1 MFRNLLNLNRLNAS
15 QLIVKR
21 NVKIPFWEFL
31 KTSFQARS
39 APEASY
45 HRKRIGGFQSVK
57 VELQPNR
64 TYYWCSC
71 GYAHRQAFCDQA
83 CKNLRGDFRP
93 LKFTSPKYQVAE
105 LCMCKS
111 TDKPPY
117 CDQSCRT
124 RFAGMQLRMGN
135 AVEGTYSNVK
145 EFLNTIP
152 KGLNDYRQFAADRQT
167 KLENVERLRKK
178 VEEEEKKKKKN

>member
-1 MFRNLLNLNRLNAS
+1 
-15 QLIVKR
+15 
-21 NVKIPFWEFL
+21 
-31 KTSFQARS
+31 
-39 APEASY
+39 
-45 HRKRIGGFQSVK
+45 
-57 VELQPNR
+57 
-64 TYYWCSC
+64 
-71 GYAHRQAFCDQA
+71 
-83 CKNLRGDFRP
+83 
-93 LKFTSPKYQVAE
+93 
-105 LCMCKS
+105 MCKS